1 MNYTEL
7 VHNLIATACY
17 SDKDEKTM
25 ALHSDTESIYEEEK
39 LDMRD
44 LLKGV
49 NREVRE

>member
-7 VHNLIATACY
+7 VHNLIATACH
-17 SDKDEKTM
+17 SEKDEQHP
-25 ALHSDTESIYEEEK
+25 ALFSDTESMYEEEK

-49 NREVRE
+49 NRESRE